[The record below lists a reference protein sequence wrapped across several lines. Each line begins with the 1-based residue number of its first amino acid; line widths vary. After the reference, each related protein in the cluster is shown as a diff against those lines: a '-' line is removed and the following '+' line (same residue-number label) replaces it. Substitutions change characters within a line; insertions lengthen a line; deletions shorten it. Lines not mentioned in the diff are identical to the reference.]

1 MYSRATMKKMPFKTL
16 RHALTVPAVKLV
28 IFAAAVT
35 PRPISRFNAG
45 MVGWILSILPLP
57 SNRIIKKHQQRI
69 MADQNIHA
77 TVAGIYTSV
86 LAGFFDFFYLSYRS
100 DSAFKRIV
108 KVNGA
113 DNMEE
118 ALSFGKGVIAVT
130 AHFGPWELL
139 PRAMKLLGFEIGV
152 VGRSLSL
159 KGASDVLEKLRRKPG
174 IHTIDRDAG
183 AAPVLRLLRKNNSL
197 GILIDQNTKGVQSE
211 SVDFLGHPART
222 PVAPAVLAKRLE
234 VPVVTMHITRQKDST
249 YLLEIDE
256 PVFFTKNDSISDA
269 LTLLN
274 GRISQWIMNAPEQW
288 VWFHDRWRK

>member
-1 MYSRATMKKMPFKTL
+1 MKKIPFKTL

-45 MVGWILSILPLP
+45 MAGWILSILPLP
-57 SNRIIKKHQQRI
+57 SNRIIKKHQQII

-100 DSAFKRIV
+100 DGAFKRIV

-197 GILIDQNTKGVQSE
+197 GILIDQNTKGIQSE